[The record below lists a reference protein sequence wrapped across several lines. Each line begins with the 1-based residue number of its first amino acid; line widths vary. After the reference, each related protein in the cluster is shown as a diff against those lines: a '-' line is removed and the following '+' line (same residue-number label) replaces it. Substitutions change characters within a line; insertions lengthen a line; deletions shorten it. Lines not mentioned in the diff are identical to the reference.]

1 MHDPQLQALM
11 RTGSDFTKRKP
22 VPALSDDATE
32 ACNNSSSYLVF
43 DHDGIH
49 ESHSVYVN
57 SLKATPSSA
66 TAAMNLASP
75 FDHTARRYTRVSP
88 GREISASH
96 KQASSDVAERIQARQ
111 LEKFASF
118 RQSFDLDSMD
128 AGMECGE
135 ARPRHRPVE
144 EHALF
149 NGQGADTDANEA
161 DDQELHLETHRILQL
176 SNESSRADFP
186 MTTSGLIRS
195 ASTSSRTSSRKT
207 SWDSHTLQPRNSV
220 FKPDMMVS
228 APGPFIETWHKPALP
243 ASGS

>member
-11 RTGSDFTKRKP
+11 RTGSDLAKRKP

-75 FDHTARRYTRVSP
+75 FDHTTRRYTRVSP
-88 GREISASH
+88 GRELSASH
-96 KQASSDVAERIQARQ
+96 KRASSDVAERIQARQ

-128 AGMECGE
+128 AGIECGE
-135 ARPRHRPVE
+135 PRSRHRPVE
-144 EHALF
+144 EHALCH
-149 NGQGADTDANEA
+149 GQVAHVDANEA
-161 DDQELHLETHRILQL
+161 DDRELHLETHRILQL

-186 MTTSGLIRS
+186 MTASGLIRS

-220 FKPDMMVS
+220 FKPDIMVS
-228 APGPFIETWHKPALP
+228 AAIPFLEDRPKQAPP
-243 ASGS
+243 VGKS